1 MPSFNKKA
9 SRSGSKPTG
18 QKPTTQSKGSKPT
31 RPVSSDALDLYAVA
45 AELPTSLLK
54 HYTSNGGDASR
65 LPAVHAMAAEIMSA
79 ILAAG
84 CINSNIAEW
93 LADFC
98 PGRSY
103 LLLAVLTEAYKLP
116 SETLHELAR
125 HPNAKNPQFIAWYF
139 VVLLPILTPDGLSDI
154 LHEQDDV
161 DQIPFL
167 YGILRLVGEL
177 QEAGHRFPKAV
188 PVRKG
193 HIYPTVL
200 ACDRLMQGKSTLWQ
214 FLQEYVDAHIK
225 ADRQKML
232 NRAKKGEHHKVWL
245 HLAEEPDVNPDQP
258 VEYLV
263 SYISYV
269 QAARAYAKA
278 QTARVGVEE
287 AQQEWQ
293 QHPFFV
299 EGDVVK
305 PYFK

>member
-9 SRSGSKPTG
+9 SR
-18 QKPTTQSKGSKPT
+18 GSKPT
-31 RPVSSDALDLYAVA
+31 RPVSSDALDQEAVA
-45 AELPTSLLK
+45 AALQDSLRE
-54 HYTSNGGDASR
+54 HYTSNGRDASH
-65 LPAVHAMAAEIMSA
+65 LPAVHAMAAEIMRA

-84 CINSNIAEW
+84 CINEDIAEW

-98 PGRSY
+98 SGRSY
-103 LLLAVLTEAYKLP
+103 LLLAFLAEAYKLP
-116 SETLHELAR
+116 AATLHKLAQ
-125 HPNAKNPQFIAWYF
+125 HENAKKPEYLNWYF
-139 VVLLPILTPDGLSDI
+139 VILLPILTPDGLSDI
-154 LHEQDDV
+154 LHEQDNV

-167 YGILRLVGEL
+167 YSILRLVGEL
-177 QEAGHRFPKAV
+177 RDAGHRFPKAV

-214 FLQEYVDAHIK
+214 FLLEYIDAHIK
-225 ADRQKML
+225 AERQKML

-245 HLAEEPDVNPDQP
+245 TLAGEPEVDQDQS

-269 QAARAYAKA
+269 QTARAYAKA
-278 QTARVGVEE
+278 QTAGVGMEE
-287 AQQEWQ
+287 TQQEWQ